1 MGTRLYVGNM
11 SYQTTEASLRAAFE
25 SGGRTVK
32 EVAIITDRATG
43 RPKGFAF
50 VQMGTDADAQ
60 SAIAELDGKQVDGRA
75 IRVNEAQERTAGGG
89 GGGGGYGGGGGGG
102 GRGGYGGGG
111 SGGGGGYGGGGG
123 GRDRGGDRGGYGG
136 GGGGGYSGGRGGY

>member
-1 MGTRLYVGNM
+1 LYVGNM

-25 SGGRTVK
+25 GGGRTVK

-50 VQMGTDADAQ
+50 VQMGSDADAQ
-60 SAIAELDGKQVDGRA
+60 AAISELDGKQVDGRA

-89 GGGGGYGGGGGGG
+89 GGGGGGYGGGGGGG
-102 GRGGYGGGG
+102 GRGGDRGGYG
-111 SGGGGGYGGGGG
+111 GGGGGYGGGGG

-136 GGGGGYSGGRGGY
+136 GGGGYSGGGSSRGGY

>member
-11 SYQTTEASLRAAFE
+11 SYSTTETSLRAAFE
-25 SGGRTVK
+25 AGGRSVK

-50 VQMGTDADAQ
+50 VQMGTEADAQ
-60 SAIAELDGKQVDGRA
+60 AAISDLDGKQLDGRT
-75 IRVNEAQERTAGGG
+75 IKVNEAQERPATSGGG
-89 GGGGGYGGGGGGG
+89 GGGRGGYGGGGGGGGGG

-111 SGGGGGYGGGGG
+111 GGDRG
-123 GRDRGGDRGGYGG
+123 GRGDRGGYGG
-136 GGGGGYSGGRGGY
+136 GDRGGRGDRGDRY

>member
-11 SYQTTEASLRAAFE
+11 SYSTTEASLRAAFE
-25 SGGRTVK
+25 GGGRTVK

-50 VQMGTDADAQ
+50 VQMGTDAEAQ
-60 SAIAELDGKQVDGRA
+60 AAIAELDGKQVDGRA
-75 IRVNEAQERTAGGG
+75 IRVNEAQERSAG
-89 GGGGGYGGGGGGG
+89 
-102 GRGGYGGGG
+102 
-111 SGGGGGYGGGGG
+111 GGGGGYGGGGG

-136 GGGGGYSGGRGGY
+136 GGGGYGGVGRGGY

>member
-11 SYQTTEASLRAAFE
+11 SYSTTEASLRAAFE
-25 SGGRTVK
+25 GGGRTVK

-50 VQMGTDADAQ
+50 VQMGTEADAQ
-60 SAIAELDGKQVDGRA
+60 AAIAELDGKQVDGRA

-89 GGGGGYGGGGGGG
+89 GGGGGGG

-111 SGGGGGYGGGGG
+111 GGYGGGGGGGYGG

-136 GGGGGYSGGRGGY
+136 GGGGYGGGRGGY

>member
-60 SAIAELDGKQVDGRA
+60 SAITELDGKQVDGRA
-75 IRVNEAQERTAGGG
+75 IRVNEAQERSAGGG
-89 GGGGGYGGGGGGG
+89 GGGGSGG

-111 SGGGGGYGGGGG
+111 SGGGGGGYGGGGGGYGGG

-136 GGGGGYSGGRGGY
+136 GGGGYGGGRGGY